1 MKRLRQ
7 FLKESWSE
15 LKKVSWPNRMQVRN
29 LTVLV
34 FVISFV
40 FNVLVAALIVY
51 VGDQL
56 GVGTQLSTAIIV
68 VLGIRIFGN
77 AAALRRRLFGA

>member
-1 MKRLRQ
+1 MKRIRQ
-7 FLKESWSE
+7 FIKESWSE

-40 FNVLVAALIVY
+40 VGLYITIADQLFNV
-51 VGDQL
+51 
-56 GVGTQLSTAIIV
+56 V
-68 VLGIRIFGN
+68 VQFLAG
-77 AAALRRRLFGA
+77 LPV